1 MTQSAFVHAPSSS
14 RNLNLHIT
22 PNWGVS
28 WELGIIF
35 GVLYILLV
43 GTWRRLGL
51 FGLLSFRLDGNPGK
65 SYVRQS
71 YVPGTST
78 ALRSAVARVVT
89 LSQHKRSQCTQQNL
103 HHSMMSTNSN
113 ETTALAAMMTPDSPS
128 LMMYSSPSS
137 LPSGEQANTDQRQNR
152 SLMPL

>member
-14 RNLNLHIT
+14 RNLNLPVHIT

-71 YVPGTST
+71 YVPPQPRPRTFSSRN
-78 ALRSAVARVVT
+78 L
-89 LSQHKRSQCTQQNL
+89 NL
-103 HHSMMSTNSN
+103 HITPNCQL
-113 ETTALAAMMTPDSPS
+113 ELAIGGFRGS
-128 LMMYSSPSS
+128 
-137 LPSGEQANTDQRQNR
+137 
-152 SLMPL
+152 